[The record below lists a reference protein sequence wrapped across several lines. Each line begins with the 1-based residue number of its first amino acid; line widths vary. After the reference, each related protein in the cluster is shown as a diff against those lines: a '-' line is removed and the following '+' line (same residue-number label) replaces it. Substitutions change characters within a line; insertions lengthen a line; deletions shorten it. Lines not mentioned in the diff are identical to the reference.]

1 MMSYFPVFLDLRGK
15 ECLVV
20 GAGGVGKRKICSLS
34 RAHPKKILVLD
45 PEVEDNFLKDIDCV
59 VVEKRKFTPADLE
72 GKFLVIVA
80 TDDEALNKEISDLCR
95 KQNILCNVV
104 DKPDLCSFIVPAI
117 LEKGNIKIAI
127 STGGKSP
134 AMARYIKE
142 KVISNITEEI
152 VILTE
157 LLGRIRPYVISL
169 GKSSEENKNIFLSLI
184 EPKMLEAIKFKDRKF
199 IISRLKQILPYDEQK
214 IKKIVNGIW
223 EE

>member
-1 MMSYFPVFLDLRGK
+1 
-15 ECLVV
+15 
-20 GAGGVGKRKICSLS
+20 
-34 RAHPKKILVLD
+34 
-45 PEVEDNFLKDIDCV
+45 
-59 VVEKRKFTPADLE
+59 
-72 GKFLVIVA
+72 
-80 TDDEALNKEISDLCR
+80 
-95 KQNILCNVV
+95 
-104 DKPDLCSFIVPAI
+104 
-117 LEKGNIKIAI
+117 
-127 STGGKSP
+127 
-134 AMARYIKE
+134 
-142 KVISNITEEI
+142 VISNITEEI